1 MTVRIILLEFMKQT
15 HLSNNLRRLRVV
27 DGSEVLLHRCVIV
40 TFVIKVVTI
49 LSVDNVLLC
58 DVDASFLGEVNR
70 QNV

>member
-1 MTVRIILLEFMKQT
+1 LQ
-15 HLSNNLRRLRVV
+15 
-27 DGSEVLLHRCVIV
+27 HRCVIV

-58 DVDASFLGEVNR
+58 DVYASFLGEVNR